1 MPLISPLLEARLR
14 RHWQVTL
21 AVTLAVLFSLG
32 HQVFFRVVADRYDR
46 AIHRATDL
54 GLAVD
59 PSRPLAVTP
68 PRLLVVLAAN
78 MLPANVADVGRE
90 SGALAASM
98 LEELTQSTHRHGMQ
112 VVVAEPGLTSQESN
126 AVQIRAHLRI
136 LCTYPQFVS
145 FKLGD
150 GSSEFG
156 LYPREALAADA
167 GVAPEGSGFT
177 GVTFHFI
184 VSSNKEV
191 DEMIGQAQRAG
202 AKVVKPAQA
211 SQWGGYF
218 GYFSDPDGYL
228 WKVAAPAAR

>member
-1 MPLISPLLEARLR
+1 MTMNPQITAILIG
-14 RHWQVTL
+14 VK
-21 AVTLAVLFSLG
+21 
-32 HQVFFRVVADRYDR
+32 
-46 AIHRATDL
+46 DL
-54 GLAVD
+54 GRAK
-59 PSRPLAVTP
+59 SFY
-68 PRLLVVLAAN
+68 
-78 MLPANVADVGRE
+78 GE
-90 SGALAASM
+90 
-98 LEELTQSTHRHGMQ
+98 
-112 VVVAEPGLTSQESN
+112 GLGCP
-126 AVQIRAHLRI
+126 IDKD
-136 LCTYPQFVS
+136 YPQFVS

-211 SQWGGYF
+211 
-218 GYFSDPDGYL
+218 
-228 WKVAAPAAR
+228 

>member
-145 FKLGD
+145 FLDDLSREGSLLSMDRFSMTEGREGRSVLDLWVTRYVIKL
-150 GSSEFG
+150 
-156 LYPREALAADA
+156 
-167 GVAPEGSGFT
+167 APER
-177 GVTFHFI
+177 
-184 VSSNKEV
+184 K
-191 DEMIGQAQRAG
+191 R
-202 AKVVKPAQA
+202 
-211 SQWGGYF
+211 
-218 GYFSDPDGYL
+218 
-228 WKVAAPAAR
+228 

>member
-46 AIHRATDL
+46 AIRRATDL

-112 VVVAEPGLTSQESN
+112 VVVAETGLTSQESN

-145 FKLGD
+145 FLDDLSREGSLLSMDRFSMIEGREGRSVLDLWVTRYVIKL
-150 GSSEFG
+150 
-156 LYPREALAADA
+156 
-167 GVAPEGSGFT
+167 APER
-177 GVTFHFI
+177 
-184 VSSNKEV
+184 K
-191 DEMIGQAQRAG
+191 R
-202 AKVVKPAQA
+202 
-211 SQWGGYF
+211 
-218 GYFSDPDGYL
+218 
-228 WKVAAPAAR
+228 

>member
-46 AIHRATDL
+46 AIRRATDL

-145 FKLGD
+145 FLDDLSREGSLLSMDRFSMTEGHEGRSVLDLWVTRYVIKL
-150 GSSEFG
+150 
-156 LYPREALAADA
+156 
-167 GVAPEGSGFT
+167 APER
-177 GVTFHFI
+177 
-184 VSSNKEV
+184 K
-191 DEMIGQAQRAG
+191 R
-202 AKVVKPAQA
+202 
-211 SQWGGYF
+211 
-218 GYFSDPDGYL
+218 
-228 WKVAAPAAR
+228 